1 MLHQPHTPKLPLLF
15 VVKDL
20 VGVLSFAYIANKDT
34 ALHGYD
40 TRKFYLLE
48 VTGNVMFS
56 RLF

>member
-34 ALHGYD
+34 ALRGYD
-40 TRKFYLLE
+40 TRKFDLLE
-48 VTGNVMFS
+48 VTENVMCS

>member
-15 VVKDL
+15 FVKDL
-20 VGVLSFAYIANKDT
+20 VRVLSFAYIANKDA

-40 TRKFYLLE
+40 TRKFDLLE
-48 VTGNVMFS
+48 VTENVMFS